1 VPAASAAWPGA
12 EPEGISRWPF
22 LLFIIVV
29 IALGI
34 IGAVV
39 KGLLYLLI
47 IGVVVLLADF
57 SFSAPPAR
65 TRTPPGQVRQ

>member
-1 VPAASAAWPGA
+1 VA
-12 EPEGISRWPF
+12 
-22 LLFIIVV
+22 

-57 SFSAPPAR
+57 IFLRAPPAR
-65 TRTPPGQVRQ
+65 ARTPPGRVRQ

>member
-1 VPAASAAWPGA
+1 MAL
-12 EPEGISRWPF
+12 F
-22 LLFIIVV
+22 LLLIIVA
-29 IALGI
+29 IPLGI

-57 SFSAPPAR
+57 IFLGRLRGRGRRPAR
-65 TRTPPGQVRQ
+65 